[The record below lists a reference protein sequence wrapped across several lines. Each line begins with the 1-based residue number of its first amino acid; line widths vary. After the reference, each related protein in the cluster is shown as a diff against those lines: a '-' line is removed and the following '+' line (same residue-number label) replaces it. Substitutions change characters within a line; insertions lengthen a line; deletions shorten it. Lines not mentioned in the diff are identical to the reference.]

1 MHIFQRIP
9 FHVKLYAGMI
19 LLVLVSIASALSV
32 SARPQTAP
40 IPQARTPSKA
50 RETPWKRR

>member
-19 LLVLVSIASALSV
+19 LLVLVSIAGISAFSIRE
-32 SARPQTAP
+32 AQTAP
-40 IPQARTPSKA
+40 VP
-50 RETPWKRR
+50 

>member
-40 IPQARTPSKA
+40 IP
-50 RETPWKRR
+50 